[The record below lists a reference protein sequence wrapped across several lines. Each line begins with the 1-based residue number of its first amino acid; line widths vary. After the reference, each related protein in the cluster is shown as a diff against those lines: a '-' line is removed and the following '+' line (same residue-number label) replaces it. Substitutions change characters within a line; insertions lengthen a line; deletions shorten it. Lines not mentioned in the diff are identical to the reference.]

1 LSAPFAFTWIIE
13 KQLAGA
19 NAPRSFD
26 DLRSIRE
33 AGIRLIINL
42 REQEH
47 AHADE
52 QLARHELCQLH
63 LPVPDWRAPNLE
75 QTVEAVAAID
85 RTIADGEGVLVHCAW
100 GVGRTGTLLA
110 CYLVATGMRPDT
122 AIARVR
128 ELRPGSLEV
137 DEQVDAVS
145 LYELHRR
152 NTLQP
157 PVH

>member
-1 LSAPFAFTWIIE
+1 MSGPFTFTWIIE
-13 KQLAGA
+13 GQLAGA
-19 NAPRSFD
+19 NAPRSID
-26 DLRSIRE
+26 DLRSIRV

-42 REQEH
+42 REPEH

-52 QLARHELCQLH
+52 QLARHELRQLH
-63 LPVPDWRAPNLE
+63 LPVPDWRAPTLK

-85 RTIADGEGVLVHCAW
+85 RTIAEGEGVLVHCAW

-110 CYLVATGMRPDT
+110 CYLVATGMTPDV

-145 LYELHRR
+145 LYEAHRR
-152 NTLQP
+152 NTL
-157 PVH
+157 